1 MFTERFLRDK
11 KGASPTPD
19 ERNRLEAAV
28 SEIRTLQPRG
38 MPRPRC
44 RAALAIMIEAVG
56 TRAGAS
62 VLV

>member
-28 SEIRTLQPRG
+28 SEIRALQPRR

-44 RAALAIMIEAVG
+44 RRSAGDEAVG
-56 TRAGAS
+56 TPSGAS
-62 VLV
+62 VLA